1 MILFGVGAAALLA
14 VVVGML
20 LPTLLN
26 PKPLKGDDRDRNREN
41 IRIARRRLAELDDCG
56 DAAARAEIEFAL
68 LDDLAA
74 DNPSKARAAKTP
86 GKFRTALILAA
97 LPIFS
102 IGLYLQLG
110 NPAALAPH
118 AGLLGDSGETPSLQ
132 VLMQELEQKLAA
144 NPANAD
150 GWALA
155 GSAYLRLGQFAKAE
169 RAYRTLHQ
177 LTGDDANVLTAWA
190 DAEVRANDGVFS
202 PETLTR
208 LERALALAP
217 THQGALLLAALGA
230 EYQGDHRQA
239 LGYLARLAQAREGGE
254 QADGEAERLAAR
266 MRRVAQAAQ
275 LEISREPESE
285 SAALR
290 VAVKI
295 DPQLAGWIRP
305 DQRVY
310 VFAKAVDGPPMPI
323 RLAVSSHLASD
334 LPVLFTLDDS
344 TAMVDGKILSDF
356 DLVSVMARLS
366 RSDNPIAQPGDME
379 SASENIAVSAQRGDE
394 RPLELVI
401 DRLVGAR
408 HSGR

>member
-1 MILFGVGAAALLA
+1 MIPFGVGAVALLA

-41 IRIARRRLAELDDCG
+41 IRIAQRRLAELDDSG

-74 DNPSKARAAKTP
+74 DNPSKTRAAKTP

-110 NPAALAPH
+110 NLAALTPH
-118 AGLLGDSGETPSLQ
+118 ASGEIPSLQ
-132 VLMQELEQKLAA
+132 VLMDELEQKLAA

-177 LTGDDANVLTAWA
+177 LTGDDADVLAAWA

-202 PETLTR
+202 PETLVR

-217 THQGALLLAALGA
+217 AHHGALLLAALGA
-230 EYQGDHRQA
+230 EYQGEHRQA
-239 LGYLARLAQAREGGE
+239 LGYLARLAQARESGE

-275 LEISREPESE
+275 LEIPQVPVPESE
-285 SAALR
+285 SDSAALR
-290 VAVKI
+290 VVVKI
-295 DPQLAGWIRP
+295 DPQLAGRIRP
-305 DQRVY
+305 DQQVY
-310 VFAKAVDGPPMPI
+310 VFAKSVDEPPMPI
-323 RLAVSSHLASD
+323 RLAVSSRLASD
-334 LPVLFTLDDS
+334 LPVLLTLDDS
-344 TAMVDGKILSDF
+344 TAMVGGLKLSDF

-379 SASENIAVSAQRGDE
+379 SKSENIAVSARRGDE

-401 DRLVGAR
+401 NRVVGAR
-408 HSGR
+408 PSDR